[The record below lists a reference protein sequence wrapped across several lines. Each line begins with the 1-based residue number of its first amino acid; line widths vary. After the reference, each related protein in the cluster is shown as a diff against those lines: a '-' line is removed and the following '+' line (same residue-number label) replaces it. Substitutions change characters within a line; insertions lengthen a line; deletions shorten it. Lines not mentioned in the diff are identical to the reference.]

1 MHKLRLVVIS
11 LTRCGPKANTDE
23 EWARSRKKGTS
34 RSHCVCHLA
43 VAHPPI
49 FWGQTEAQK
58 IFVQPLML
66 TDVIKAREG
75 GVCVESINMSEL
87 SHIKNSNHKL
97 AESTSIAQFLLC

>member
-75 GVCVESINMSEL
+75 GVCVWSQSICQS
-87 SHIKNSNHKL
+87 
-97 AESTSIAQFLLC
+97 